1 MEINLNFENN
11 SNLNSPKNKRNSP
24 NKKIH
29 SPRKNSPSHFQI
41 QKMTQ
46 KIHRNLK
53 SLDFIHI
60 EKEKYSLENYIKIL
74 KEPLNVRSAED
85 IITIKHFL
93 ETSELEKKFEEDGI
107 EKINHEKMFV
117 IFSTFVKFSALKQ
130 NFVVYNKNDV
140 AKNIFIILNGEVEL
154 FNIVIKEK
162 MLSGY
167 EYFLKILEYLKNDN
181 KQLFNLTKEINKNVF
196 DLKEIDDQ
204 NELKMILLKIIL
216 IHERIRKIN
225 KEIFDR
231 CKINYE
237 NWEIDFEEMSN
248 LKILDLVKS
257 KLAKIEDDIEKF
269 IFLNDEKEKKKVF
282 LYEFEKTDEISNSKI
297 FGNVENEKYKEKAI
311 VKSNEISL
319 CVLPLE
325 IYNEYVKEEKEN
337 IKIKQINF
345 LFEKF
350 FFKKMVKRKF
360 EREFFHFFKK
370 EIYKKGQIIIKENEP
385 IEFIYFI
392 EKGFCSL
399 SLKKSLIEIY
409 NLNNYLN
416 LAKIYKKKNLKFDFN
431 LNLPKIQ
438 NENEFI
444 KKIKEKNYQ
453 NILILGENEII
464 GNECVFFDINNL
476 FTVKVESEKIYVF
489 KIYKKYFQNI
499 FTKDEIDVCK
509 DYEIACYDKIE
520 RIQKRLNN
528 INEVNFGIIERK
540 VENNKN
546 NININNNI
554 NKNNNENN
562 NENNENNNENNEN
575 KEKKKYKN
583 DFNNEKSINL
593 ENSYFF
599 NGNLNEN
606 SFKKKRKSNYISTKK
621 LGEINVFKK
630 RNKTEIFN
638 EKFSTIDDS
647 KQRKKNLF
655 PKIRSF
661 EDRLF
666 EKVEKL
672 KKSNNS
678 ILISNINNSKI
689 NNKSNI
695 NKYEESSFL
704 TSLNS
709 KIINNNN
716 NNSNINEHF
725 PTEISKI
732 NNIFNENEN
741 NNENNFNLPLIKN
754 RIIRSPKIEKHLKK
768 FKVFDNGIFEDD
780 YLYNNS
786 LLFSYEKN
794 SNKINNNFDFNY
806 DNNKNIIF
814 SNPNELFLNQFKKKQ
829 LFFKMLNE
837 KKKNNI
843 KYKKEI
849 MEKIN
854 EKYYS

>member
-11 SNLNSPKNKRNSP
+11 SILNSPKNKRNSP
-24 NKKIH
+24 NKKIN
-29 SPRKNSPSHFQI
+29 SPRKINSPLHFQI

-60 EKEKYSLENYIKIL
+60 DKEKYSLENYIKIL

-130 NFVVYNKNDV
+130 NFVVYNKNDF
-140 AKNIFIILNGEVEL
+140 ARNIFIILNGEVEL
-154 FNIVIKEK
+154 YNIVIKEK

-167 EYFLKILEYLKNDN
+167 EYFLKILEYLNDDN

-196 DLKEIDDQ
+196 DLKEIEDQ

-231 CKINYE
+231 VKINYE

-282 LYEFEKTDEISNSKI
+282 LYEFEKTDEISNSQI
-297 FGNVENEKYKEKAI
+297 FGTVEHEKYKEKAI

-399 SLKKSLIEIY
+399 SLKKSLIEIH

-416 LAKIYKKKNLKFDFN
+416 LAKIYKKKK
-431 LNLPKIQ
+431 
-438 NENEFI
+438 
-444 KKIKEKNYQ
+444 
-453 NILILGENEII
+453 
-464 GNECVFFDINNL
+464 
-476 FTVKVESEKIYVF
+476 
-489 KIYKKYFQNI
+489 
-499 FTKDEIDVCK
+499 
-509 DYEIACYDKIE
+509 
-520 RIQKRLNN
+520 
-528 INEVNFGIIERK
+528 
-540 VENNKN
+540 
-546 NININNNI
+546 
-554 NKNNNENN
+554 
-562 NENNENNNENNEN
+562 
-575 KEKKKYKN
+575 
-583 DFNNEKSINL
+583 
-593 ENSYFF
+593 
-599 NGNLNEN
+599 
-606 SFKKKRKSNYISTKK
+606 
-621 LGEINVFKK
+621 
-630 RNKTEIFN
+630 
-638 EKFSTIDDS
+638 
-647 KQRKKNLF
+647 
-655 PKIRSF
+655 
-661 EDRLF
+661 
-666 EKVEKL
+666 
-672 KKSNNS
+672 
-678 ILISNINNSKI
+678 SKI
-689 NNKSNI
+689 
-695 NKYEESSFL
+695 
-704 TSLNS
+704 
-709 KIINNNN
+709 
-716 NNSNINEHF
+716 
-725 PTEISKI
+725 
-732 NNIFNENEN
+732 
-741 NNENNFNLPLIKN
+741 
-754 RIIRSPKIEKHLKK
+754 
-768 FKVFDNGIFEDD
+768 
-780 YLYNNS
+780 
-786 LLFSYEKN
+786 
-794 SNKINNNFDFNY
+794 
-806 DNNKNIIF
+806 
-814 SNPNELFLNQFKKKQ
+814 
-829 LFFKMLNE
+829 
-837 KKKNNI
+837 
-843 KYKKEI
+843 
-849 MEKIN
+849 
-854 EKYYS
+854 